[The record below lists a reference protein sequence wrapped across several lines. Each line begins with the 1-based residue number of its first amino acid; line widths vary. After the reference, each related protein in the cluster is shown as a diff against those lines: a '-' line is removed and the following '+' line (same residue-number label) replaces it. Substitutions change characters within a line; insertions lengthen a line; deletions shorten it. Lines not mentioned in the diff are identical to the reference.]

1 MAARW
6 PFVTFSEL
14 RLAYERGNELETQR
28 GIVCRSTSQAYRGVV
43 ELAVDHLD
51 CLKGTEKMRQP

>member
-1 MAARW
+1 M
-6 PFVTFSEL
+6 TFSEL

-28 GIVCRSTSQAYRGVV
+28 RIVCRSTSQAYRAVL
-43 ELAVDHLD
+43 ELAVDHLH